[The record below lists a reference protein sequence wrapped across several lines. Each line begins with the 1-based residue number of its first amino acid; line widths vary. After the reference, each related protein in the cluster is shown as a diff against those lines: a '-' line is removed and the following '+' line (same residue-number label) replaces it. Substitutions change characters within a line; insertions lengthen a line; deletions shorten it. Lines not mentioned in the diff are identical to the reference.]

1 VCYADGSKKERIQFM
16 GKYIRIF
23 IVIIAVLGV
32 AILARNN
39 AARAANPA
47 AESKLSLQDGAE
59 PSIAPAN
66 DKDCEKEKGKDK
78 DKCKGTVKPPPGLVI
93 PVTGGGT
100 YAVGGVCTMAIA
112 YNIAGLSDLLSLEVP
127 VEKSSS
133 VPFPESDG
141 KIHLPGC
148 HILHYQSGELMT
160 EMSEES
166 GTWTI
171 CFAAQPNK
179 TTTIYYYL
187 DTGETIIPIW
197 IPLETTVQN
206 GIACASAYTS
216 GVYAPASK

>member
-1 VCYADGSKKERIQFM
+1 MLMAAEKERIQIM

-23 IVIIAVLGV
+23 IVIIAVLAV
-32 AILARNN
+32 LILARNN
-39 AARAANPA
+39 AARAATPP
-47 AESKLSLQDGAE
+47 AESERSSQNEAELSI
-59 PSIAPAN
+59 SPA
-66 DKDCEKEKGKDK
+66 KDDCANAKGKDK
-78 DKCKGTVKPPPGLVI
+78 DKCKGTVKPPPGLII

-100 YAVGGVCTMAIA
+100 YSVGGICTVAIA
-112 YNIAGLSDLLSLEVP
+112 YNIPGLSDLLSLEVP

-133 VPFPESDG
+133 IPFPESNG
-141 KIHLPGC
+141 KLHLPGC

-160 EMSEES
+160 EMSDEA

-179 TTTIYYYL
+179 TTTIYYYV
-187 DTGETIIPIW
+187 DTGETVIPIW

-206 GIACASAYTS
+206 GIACAPANIS